1 MKINCPIILL
11 DYTVYER
18 DQLLGNGSLYHTL
31 DGNWSTLA
39 PIIFMYERD
48 TPQSNYISRELRK
61 FYFDDEP
68 INSANN
74 RKLAE
79 VHITF
84 SLRSNSIFIGN
95 ITKT

>member
-1 MKINCPIILL
+1 M
-11 DYTVYER
+11 DFAVYER
-18 DQLLGNGSLYHTL
+18 DELLADGSLYRAL
-31 DGNWSTLA
+31 NGNWSTLA

-84 SLRSNSIFIGN
+84 SLHSNSILIGN